1 MKGATLAAMGIRGVV
16 GVASLGWVLAG
27 CAGDDTQAAEGTE
40 TEGTSADDAP
50 TTNPMPSTSGP
61 TSGEDTST
69 SSDPDTTA
77 GSGTGPDETGTSTG
91 DPPVDGQVRLIIT
104 DDLET
109 RGLDEVFRFDYA
121 DGTLDEPVKISGP
134 AGDGVVQPSLSP
146 METML
151 FYRPLDS
158 TGMTLEYEYIPLSD
172 GEAGPTSPMHQAP
185 APDPGVYSRPV
196 IFEDETRIA
205 YWGTTGMM
213 GPETIYLADVGAA
226 GIEAPE
232 IAINGPV
239 GANINVGTT
248 EEWLSFRR
256 DADGALN
263 AFVIPINPLDPDG
276 AMQVSDLDEGD
287 QSTLGSPVF
296 VPGDEA
302 VWYRADR
309 DVDQVDEIFF
319 VDISGAMPAAP
330 VKVNDPIPPGDDL
343 QPVRLAPGGDKVAY
357 FVGADLAGEVYLVTF
372 DGTTVSMPVELST
385 LGDREAFPADMG
397 WSGDGTW
404 LAYLGEHEQAGA
416 LDLYIVDTSG
426 AMPSS
431 PMLVTAPGVIPDGS
445 GVMAYRFDPTGQWL
459 YVIASIDEEA
469 PELYR
474 SDLSSGMPDA
484 LQKVSAELPDGGF
497 LPGTIIL
504 SHDAGRVLYHLDANP
519 QTLWMVDVSGDKPG
533 AAQLVNG
540 PLEQDE
546 EVSFSTWWSHDDS
559 VILYRTQTGP
569 GDAPRPLWLVERDE
583 LEMPILVA
591 DNPEGVVVLDQ

>member
-1 MKGATLAAMGIRGVV
+1 MSMRGVM
-16 GVASLGWVLAG
+16 GVASLGWLLGA
-27 CAGDDTQAAEGTE
+27 CAGDDAQATEDTE

-50 TTNPMPSTSGP
+50 TTNSMPSTSGP
-61 TSGEDTST
+61 TGGEDTST

-77 GSGTGPDETGTSTG
+77 GSSSGPDETGTSTG
-91 DPPVDGQVRLIIT
+91 DPTVDGQARLIIT

-109 RGLDEVFRFDYA
+109 RGLDEIFRLDYA
-121 DGTLDEPVKISGP
+121 DGMLGELTKISGP
-134 AGDGVVQPSLSP
+134 AGDGVVQPTLSP

-151 FYRPLDS
+151 FYRPLDG
-158 TGMTLEYEYIPLSD
+158 TGTTLEWEYIPLTD
-172 GEAGPTSPMHQAP
+172 GEAGATSPVHQAP
-185 APDPGVYSRPV
+185 APDPGIYSRPV
-196 IFEDETRIA
+196 VFEDETRIA
-205 YWGTTGMM
+205 YWATTGMM
-213 GPETIYLADVGAA
+213 GPEAVYLADVGATV
-226 GIEAPE
+226 EVPE

-239 GANINVGTT
+239 GSDINVGTT

-256 DADGALN
+256 DANGAPN

-309 DVDQVDEIFF
+309 DIDQVDEIFF
-319 VDISGAMPAAP
+319 VDISGATPSAP

-343 QPVRLAPGGDKVAY
+343 QPVRLSPGRDKLAY
-357 FVGADLAGEVYLVTF
+357 FVGADLIGDIYLVTF
-372 DGTTVSMPVELST
+372 EGTTVSMPVEIST
-385 LGDREAFPADMG
+385 LGDREAFPANIG
-397 WSGDGTW
+397 WSDDGTW
-404 LAYLGEHEQAGA
+404 LAYLGEHEQAGVE
-416 LDLYIVDTSG
+416 DLYVVDTSG
-426 AMPSS
+426 AMPSA
-431 PMLVTAPGVIPDGS
+431 PMLVTAPGVIPDGP
-445 GVMAYRFDPTGQWL
+445 GVMAYRFDPSGQWL

-484 LQKVSAELPDGGF
+484 LQKVSADLPDGGY

-504 SHDAGRVLYHLDANP
+504 SHDATRLLYHLDAAP
-519 QTLWMVDVSGDKPG
+519 QTLWMVDVSGDNPG
-533 AAQLVNG
+533 EAQLVNG

-546 EVSFSTWWSHDDS
+546 DVSYSTWWSHDDS

-591 DNPEGVVVLDQ
+591 DDPEGVVVLQQ